1 MEMRRMIGIYEKG
14 LFITFVAGLVLLIV
28 GSIFIGIGQN
38 SFFPIAMVGAV
49 LVGLAGTLSISLEG
63 LRE

>member
-1 MEMRRMIGIYEKG
+1 MIRMYEKG
-14 LFITFVAGLVLLIV
+14 LFITFVVGLALLIV

-38 SFFPIAMVGAV
+38 SFFPVAMVGAV
-49 LVGLAGTLSISLEG
+49 LVGLAETLSISLEG

>member
-1 MEMRRMIGIYEKG
+1 MRRVIKIYEKG
-14 LFITFVAGLVLLIV
+14 LFITFVAGLILLIV
-28 GSIFIGIGQN
+28 GSIFIGLGQN

-49 LVGLAGTLSISLEG
+49 LVGLAGTLSISLKG